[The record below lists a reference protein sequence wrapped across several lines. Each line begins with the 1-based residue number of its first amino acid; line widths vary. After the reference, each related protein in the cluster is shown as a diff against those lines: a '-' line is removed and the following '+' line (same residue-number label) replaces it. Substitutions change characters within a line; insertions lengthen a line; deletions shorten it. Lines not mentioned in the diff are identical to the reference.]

1 MRKRIVSLLL
11 AAAAAWMLC
20 ACSMLD
26 QEYVS
31 IRDYQPEEQENPG
44 APGRLSI
51 HSYAALKSALLSMAY
66 AGQSHGNLVFD
77 AAYDGDVNEDL
88 KQACREVRADDAL
101 CAYCVQNISYEVN
114 KLISVNA
121 AGISIS
127 FSPNSQNP
135 QEIEHLGFS
144 SEAGGSILN
153 AMRTGSRK
161 LTLLVSRSGFS
172 AEDMEAQVIRT
183 YRDNPTVLPK
193 EPSAEVS
200 VYSGTGSQRLYEIH
214 IDYGVPDETLRHS
227 RKEFAAFKPFEGKD
241 IERMGEAERA
251 YAACRYLLENCEI
264 TDDEDANSAY
274 SALIEKRADSEGAA
288 FGYVELCRQ
297 LGIDC
302 RIVYGQLNWRDHCW
316 NIIRIDDSYYHADI
330 TQCARG
336 GPALGF
342 LRSDESLWG
351 SYRWDVASYPKCA
364 DSRSFFDF
372 FPPAVLT
379 SDGTA
384 DAE

>member
-1 MRKRIVSLLL
+1 MRKRVLSLLL
-11 AAAAAWMLC
+11 AAATAWLLC
-20 ACSMLD
+20 ACSLPG

-31 IRDYQPEEQENPG
+31 IRDYQPAEQEIP
-44 APGRLSI
+44 AAGRLSI

-66 AGQSHGNLVFD
+66 AGQARGNLMFD
-77 AAYDGDVNEDL
+77 AAYDGDVSEDL
-88 KQACREVRADDAL
+88 SRACREVRTEDAL

-114 KLISVNA
+114 KLISVNE

-127 FSPNSQNP
+127 FSTNSQNP

-144 SEAGGSILN
+144 SEAGDSILR
-153 AMRTGSRK
+153 AMRSGSRRV
-161 LTLLVSRSGFS
+161 TLLVSRSGFS
-172 AEDMEAQVIRT
+172 AEDMEAQVVRT
-183 YRDNPTVLPK
+183 YRDNPTILPK
-193 EPSAEVS
+193 APTAEVS
-200 VYSGTGSQRLYEIH
+200 VYSGTGSQRLYEIR
-214 IDYGVPDETLRHS
+214 IDYGVSEETLRQS
-227 RKEFAAFKPFEGKD
+227 RNEFEAFRPFEGRD
-241 IERMGEAERA
+241 IEQMGEAERA
-251 YAACRYLLENCEI
+251 YAACRYLIENCEI
-264 TDDEDANSAY
+264 TDDTDANSAY
-274 SALIEKRADSEGAA
+274 SALIEKRADSEGTA

-316 NIIRIDDSYYHADI
+316 NIIRVGDSYYHVDI

-342 LRSDESLWG
+342 MRSDDSLWG
-351 SYRWDVASYPKCA
+351 SYRWDVAAYPKCA

-372 FPPAVLT
+372 FPPAVLA
-379 SDGTA
+379 SAGTA